1 MIEALNDYGRMWAEY
16 FVPAI
21 VQNTVFLG
29 LVFLLLHRFRN
40 ASAGVKYAIACVG
53 LVKLLLP
60 PFVPAGWFAG
70 TTAESIPLP
79 ASTLL
84 FSFTKTP
91 VGAAATG
98 SGSTPTLDVI
108 GLLFLTWAVVT
119 VVILAGAI
127 VSTLRL
133 ASIVNR
139 AKPVDST
146 DVFTGFAPADI
157 QVYKTDRIS
166 MPMTIGVF
174 PRRIFVPESWDRW
187 TPECRDAV
195 LRHELAHVQRRD
207 GFFQALE
214 IVAQALYFFHPMVLI
229 LNRRLR
235 EYREMACDD
244 ASVGRDRD
252 SRLGYSR
259 FLVEMAETALS
270 PQVACESASALMK
283 RKNELLR
290 RVAYQI
296 KEGNMHFVSKK
307 QLGVVLALLVVAILP
322 FSFYTGATDS
332 ADQAVAGEK
341 LVKKSADMEEVTVS
355 LKGDKVMLDGQK
367 VSQKDFQG
375 KMAELS
381 RFHEGHVLV
390 NIDCAGDVSMAN
402 LYKVHASLRE
412 AKLLK
417 VKYSDSN
424 GNVMK
429 MLLPTAEIHKKM
441 KQLDKKDILFVMIG
455 ADGTIVINEE
465 HKVSP
470 KKLSEVVKKSL
481 QANPHLVVSI
491 HMEGK
496 TNYSDFVNTLAS
508 VQKSGADKVVINDP
522 IG

>member
-1 MIEALNDYGRMWAEY
+1 MWAEY

-29 LVFLLLHRFRN
+29 LIFLLLHRFRN

-60 PFVPAGWFAG
+60 PFVPAGLFSG
-70 TTAESIPLP
+70 TTAESIQLP

-98 SGSTPTLDVI
+98 GGSTPTLDVI
-108 GLLFLTWAVVT
+108 GLLFLAWAVVT

-127 VSTLRL
+127 YSTLRL
-133 ASIVNR
+133 ASIVNH
-139 AKPVDST
+139 AQPVDAT
-146 DVFTGFAPADI
+146 DMFTGFAPANI
-157 QVYKTDRIS
+157 QVYKTERIS

-174 PRRIFVPESWDRW
+174 PRRIFVPASWDNW

-252 SRLGYSR
+252 SRIGYSR

-270 PQVACESASALMK
+270 PQIACESASTLLK

-322 FSFYTGATDS
+322 FSFYMGATNP
-332 ADQAVAGEK
+332 ADQAVAGDKEK
-341 LVKKSADMEEVTVS
+341 KQKEEQIKISSSTKEITVS
-355 LKGDKVMLDGQK
+355 LKGEKLLVDGK
-367 VSQKDFQG
+367 KISYEKFPYL
-375 KMAELS
+375 MADIS
-381 RFHEGHVLV
+381 KATDAHALV
-390 NIDCAGDVSMAN
+390 NIECSKDVSMASV
-402 LYKVHASLRE
+402 YKVHEGLKE
-412 AKLLK
+412 AKLIK
-417 VKYSDSN
+417 VKYSDGN
-424 GNVMK
+424 GNALK
-429 MLLPTAEIHKKM
+429 MMLPTPDVHKKM
-441 KQLDKKDILFVMIG
+441 EKVGKENILFVKI
-455 ADGTIVINEE
+455 AANGTILIDDK
-465 HKVSP
+465 HKVKPEKLTKLVHKKMQENP
-470 KKLSEVVKKSL
+470 KLI
-481 QANPHLVVSI
+481 VSI
-491 HMEGK
+491 YMEGK
-496 TNYSDFVNTLAS
+496 TTYNDFVTTLAS

-522 IG
+522 VI